1 MLLHLGKAAY
11 TVPNHDDR
19 TPHGCTLCHG
29 EATRHPM
36 SRVCEV
42 AGVDP
47 TTPSRWKRGLTRP
60 TADKLFDLQVALSRL
75 VDEAKPTTTGR
86 AA

>member
-1 MLLHLGKAAY
+1 MMTEHPMDALFATAKQ
-11 TVPNHDDR
+11 
-19 TPHGCTLCHG
+19 HGI
-29 EATRHPM
+29 PM

-75 VDEAKPTTTGR
+75 VDEAKPTPTTTGR